1 MELTELESRITRKR
15 IGRPNVPAA
24 TRFQGQRYGAGI
36 ELPDLPAELAQ
47 RGRHGQMHDACMVRY
62 VGFDLAHDPE
72 FLGHKLI
79 QHTVRYTGHAPTRL
93 KNLFRVSLQRRRAEF
108 GSPVRLCRG
117 LCIAWRVRS
126 RRRPA
131 LGLRQIDF
139 GEDFAALY

>member
-1 MELTELESRITRKR
+1 
-15 IGRPNVPAA
+15 
-24 TRFQGQRYGAGI
+24 
-36 ELPDLPAELAQ
+36 
-47 RGRHGQMHDACMVRY
+47 MHDACKVRY

-79 QHTVRYTGHAPTRL
+79 QHTVRYTEHAPTRL
-93 KNLFRVSLQRRRAEF
+93 KNLFRVSLQRRRAEV

-126 RRRPA
+126 RRRRA